1 MNPRILLPVLLGTLL
16 ACGGGGGGGGTTPP
30 ATASAL
36 VYADPAAGTYL
47 LKKNT
52 ALSTAS
58 HLVLELW
65 GPAGATGCGVTAAF
79 TLGGTAASW
88 HNVNAA
94 DAAGTYVANG
104 TAFDLGSGTPIL
116 KGRLTGAVLAATVA
130 EKGTASPKALGRAL
144 LRLALD
150 LQPGLAPGAAATL
163 APDAARCKVLLAD
176 GTLAPMAIAVSAITA
191 Q

>member
-16 ACGGGGGGGGTTPP
+16 ACGGGGGGNSTP
-30 ATASAL
+30 ATASSL
-36 VYADPAAGTYL
+36 TYADPAAATYL

-52 ALSTAS
+52 ALSTS
-58 HLVLELW
+58 GHLVLELW

-104 TAFDLGSGTPIL
+104 TAFDLGAGTPIL
-116 KGRLTGAVLAATVA
+116 KAKLTGTSLAATVA
-130 EKGTASPKALGRAL
+130 EKGTGAPKALDKAL
-144 LRLALD
+144 LRIALD
-150 LQPGLAPGAAATL
+150 LKTGLAPGATATL
-163 APDAARCKVLLAD
+163 TPDAAKCKVLLAD
-176 GTLAPMAIAVSAITA
+176 GTLAPITIAVSGITA

>member
-1 MNPRILLPVLLGTLL
+1 MTKRILLPALLGTLL
-16 ACGGGGGGGGTTPP
+16 ACGGGGGGGTPAP
-30 ATASAL
+30 AKASSL
-36 VYADPAAGTYL
+36 VYADPTAGTYL

-52 ALSTAS
+52 TLSSAG

-79 TLGGTAASW
+79 TLGGTAASF

-104 TAFDLGSGTPIL
+104 TAFDLGAGTPIL
-116 KGRLTGAVLAATVA
+116 KGKVTGAVLSATVA
-130 EKGTASPKALGRAL
+130 EKGTAAPKALDKPL
-144 LRLALD
+144 LRFALD
-150 LQPGLAPGAAATL
+150 LQAGLAPGAAATL
-163 APDAARCKVLLAD
+163 APDAAKCKILLAD
-176 GTLAPMAIAVSAITA
+176 GTLAPITIAVSGITA

>member
-1 MNPRILLPVLLGTLL
+1 MNTRILLPVLLGTLL
-16 ACGGGGGGGGTTPP
+16 ACGGGGGSKAP
-30 ATASAL
+30 ATATSLA
-36 VYADPAAGTYL
+36 YADPVATSYL
-47 LKKNT
+47 LKKN
-52 ALSTAS
+52 ASLSTPG

-104 TAFDLGSGTPIL
+104 TAFDLGPGAPIL
-116 KGRLTGAVLAATVA
+116 KAKVTGPVLAATVA
-130 EKGTASPKALGRAL
+130 EKGTSAPKALDKAL

-150 LQPGLAPGAAATL
+150 LHPGLAPGAAATL
-163 APDAARCKVLLAD
+163 TPDAARCKVLLAD
-176 GTLAPMAIAVSAITA
+176 GTLAPITIAVSGITA